1 MAKSLS
7 PKRKKPASCATSP
20 KNNPANS
27 KSSSPTTVSVATR
40 KKKKKMASADASSEI
55 DYSGPTT
62 PKRKSKV
69 KEMQTSPSRSRSVKK
84 KSSDVSIASD
94 CSGPTTPKKKSKVN
108 KVQPLPS
115 HGRSGKSNRSSGH
128 GKYREPTSP
137 SDLTVTTTKGGT
149 TPSPMATSSPTR
161 SKLNRNSSP
170 SRASDVSIASD
181 CSGPTTP
188 KKKSKVN
195 KVQPLPS
202 HGRSGKSNR
211 SSGHGKYREPTS
223 PSDLT
228 VTTTKG
234 GTTPSPM
241 ATSSPTRSKLNRN
254 SSPSRVRKKLST
266 MHLNET
272 TSPISKETSAPS
284 STEDSLKGKGTKP
297 SVNHI
302 DWTLKQDVMNALRY
316 FFDECKYVEITTVEQ
331 IELLCGCYTPSE
343 VRPIYF
349 LYAVDSGIDKKDV
362 DLSLCSSKKKG
373 GESHVRTYC

>member
-40 KKKKKMASADASSEI
+40 KKKKKIASADASSEI

-69 KEMQTSPSRSRSVKK
+69 KDMQTSPSRSRSVKK

-115 HGRSGKSNRSSGH
+115 HGRSGKLNRSSGH
-128 GKYREPTSP
+128 GKYREPASP
-137 SDLTVTTTKGGT
+137 SDLTVTTTKG
-149 TPSPMATSSPTR
+149 
-161 SKLNRNSSP
+161 
-170 SRASDVSIASD
+170 
-181 CSGPTTP
+181 
-188 KKKSKVN
+188 
-195 KVQPLPS
+195 
-202 HGRSGKSNR
+202 
-211 SSGHGKYREPTS
+211 E
-223 PSDLT
+223 
-228 VTTTKG
+228 
-234 GTTPSPM
+234 TTPSPM

-266 MHLNET
+266 MDLNET

-284 STEDSLKGKGTKP
+284 STEDSPKAKGTKP

-302 DWTLKQDVMNALRY
+302 DWTLKQEVMNALSY
-316 FFDECKYVEITTVEQ
+316 FFDECKYVEMNTVEQ
-331 IELLCGCYTPSE
+331 IELLCGCYPPSE
-343 VRPIYF
+343 VRSIYF

-362 DLSLCSSKKKG
+362 DLSLCSSKKKAG
-373 GESHVRTYC
+373 KAMSEIIVEIMNMTANLDTAK

>member
-1 MAKSLS
+1 MAKGFS
-7 PKRKKPASCATSP
+7 PKKKKSASCATSP

-27 KSSSPTTVSVATR
+27 KSSSPTTVSVATQ
-40 KKKKKMASADASSEI
+40 KKKKKMASADASRKI

-69 KEMQTSPSRSRSVKK
+69 KEMQTSPSRGRSVQKK
-84 KSSDVSIASD
+84 KSSDVSIESD

-128 GKYREPTSP
+128 GKYHEP
-137 SDLTVTTTKGGT
+137 
-149 TPSPMATSSPTR
+149 A
-161 SKLNRNSSP
+161 
-170 SRASDVSIASD
+170 
-181 CSGPTTP
+181 
-188 KKKSKVN
+188 
-195 KVQPLPS
+195 
-202 HGRSGKSNR
+202 
-211 SSGHGKYREPTS
+211 S

-266 MHLNET
+266 MHLKEK
-272 TSPISKETSAPS
+272 TSPISKETSAS
-284 STEDSLKGKGTKP
+284 RSTEDSLKGKGTKP

-302 DWTLKQDVMNALRY
+302 DWTLKQEVMNALGY
-316 FFDECKYVEITTVEQ
+316 FFDECKYVEMTTVEQ
-331 IELLCGCYTPSE
+331 IELLCGCYNPSE

-362 DLSLCSSKKKG
+362 DLSLCSSKKKAG
-373 GESHVRTYC
+373 KAMSELIVERMNMTTNLDTAELVMTNVCYCICLQFVIMY